1 MKTLQ
6 RMMMMAA
13 VLTAIAV
20 PAPAAKPRSTNTS
33 ERAYVITHSQ
43 AIDGVCYDSARCEL
57 TNFFRSG
64 TAYVYRDVPEPVFRA
79 FLRAESP
86 GRYYHEQVRGKYTSH
101 RMTEQE
107 LVMLVD
113 RHDGRTGW

>member
-1 MKTLQ
+1 MKTMK
-6 RMMMMAA
+6 RMMTMAA
-13 VLTAIAV
+13 LLTLAAAWV
-20 PAPAAKPRSTNTS
+20 PAAQPRSTNTS

-57 TNFFRSG
+57 TIFFHTG
-64 TAYVYRDVPEPVFRA
+64 TAYIYREVPEPVFRA

-86 GRYYHEQVRGKYTSH
+86 GRYYHEHVRGRFASH
-101 RMTEQE
+101 RMSEQE
-107 LVMLVD
+107 LAMLVD